1 MIELIKVNLLPYRE
15 EIQQKKKQQ
24 FKALMLLALAVGA
37 GLSALAYLGINQA
50 IDRQEERNQF
60 HTSEISKLDEQLGEI
75 KKLEQ
80 EKQDFLARKQKVEE
94 LQAKR
99 FQAASIID
107 TLNVLI
113 PEGAY
118 LTAISAESP
127 TTYTISGKA
136 TSDNRIAMFMRSIP
150 STGVFLQPELLSI
163 KKVDNAQDFTLKV
176 SLNESAPAATDA
188 ETVEPTPSGDASAAT
203 PEAQ

>member
-60 HTSEISKLDEQLGEI
+60 LTSEISKLDEQLGEI

-176 SLNESAPAATDA
+176 
-188 ETVEPTPSGDASAAT
+188 
-203 PEAQ
+203 

>member
-37 GLSALAYLGINQA
+37 GLSALAYLG
-50 IDRQEERNQF
+50 RNQF
-60 HTSEISKLDEQLGEI
+60 LTSEISKLDEQLGEI